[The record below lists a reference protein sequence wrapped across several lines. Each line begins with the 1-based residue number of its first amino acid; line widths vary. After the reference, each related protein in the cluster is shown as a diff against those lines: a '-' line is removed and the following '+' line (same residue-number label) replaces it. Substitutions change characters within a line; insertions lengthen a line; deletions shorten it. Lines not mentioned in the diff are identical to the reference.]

1 MSNTSEEI
9 ELKLITLGDSGVGK
23 TSIIKRYAYN
33 IFDENSL
40 TTVGL
45 NYVFKD
51 VTIKTQKKNIKIK
64 LRLVDTAGQEKY
76 KAITTTYFKN
86 ADGVF
91 FVYSLE
97 DESTFINMKEWIQL
111 FKEKNGKSDIP
122 KYLIGNKSD
131 IKKDY
136 DSKIIDEFTK
146 NNFISGFYTTSALN
160 KTNIDEAI
168 QKIVEEMYTNY
179 IQSGR
184 NKKQNNIKLE
194 KNKKKGN
201 CIKCKGDQLD

>member
-1 MSNTSEEI
+1 
-9 ELKLITLGDSGVGK
+9 
-23 TSIIKRYAYN
+23 
-33 IFDENSL
+33 
-40 TTVGL
+40 
-45 NYVFKD
+45 
-51 VTIKTQKKNIKIK
+51 
-64 LRLVDTAGQEKY
+64 
-76 KAITTTYFKN
+76 
-86 ADGVF
+86 
-91 FVYSLE
+91 
-97 DESTFINMKEWIQL
+97 MKEWIQL

>member
-1 MSNTSEEI
+1 MSNNSEEI